1 MCEARGLFSS
11 TGGEERGRE
20 GNGETEEGRSGKERR
35 REAKAKNY
43 SKGCL
48 KKLKAVEKVTKI

>member
-1 MCEARGLFSS
+1 LFSS

-20 GNGETEEGRSGKERR
+20 GNGETEEERSGKERR